1 LTLPGALTLY
11 TVTANTS
18 LKDIEN
24 RNGRNKTMCDDCP
37 SVGVSRRALMLAGAA
52 AMTAAPL
59 ITTAQAQPVSAA
71 DTPEAALALLLEGNA
86 RYVAN
91 KPRERDFSAG
101 RASRTQGQAPFAAI
115 LGCADSRI
123 APELAFDQS
132 PGDLFVV
139 RVAGNFVTTDGLGSL
154 EFGAAVLGTKVILV
168 LGHSSCG
175 AVNATVAAIQKE
187 NALPGHIADLVR
199 AMKPGIEPAVRE
211 PGDDLEQRA
220 VIANVRHNVEVLKQA
235 TPILADMVAKNAIR
249 VVGGVYDLATGKV
262 SLV

>member
-1 LTLPGALTLY
+1 
-11 TVTANTS
+11 
-18 LKDIEN
+18 
-24 RNGRNKTMCDDCP
+24 MCDDCP
-37 SVGVSRRALMLAGAA
+37 SVGLNRRALMLAGAA
-52 AMTAAPL
+52 AVTAAPL
-59 ITTAQAQPVSAA
+59 ITNAQAQPVSAV
-71 DTPEAALALLLEGNA
+71 DTPEAALTQLIEGNA

-91 KPRERDFSAG
+91 QPRERDFSAG
-101 RASRTQGQAPFAAI
+101 RASRAQGQAPFAAI

-154 EFGAAVLGTKVILV
+154 EFGAAVLGTKVIMV

-211 PGDDLEQRA
+211 SGADLEQRA
-220 VIANVRHNVEVLKQA
+220 VIANVRHNVEVLKQSK
-235 TPILADMVAKNAIR
+235 PILADMVAKDAIR

-262 SLV
+262 TLV

>member
-1 LTLPGALTLY
+1 
-11 TVTANTS
+11 
-18 LKDIEN
+18 
-24 RNGRNKTMCDDCP
+24 MCDDCP
-37 SVGVSRRALMLAGAA
+37 SVGVNRRALILACAA
-52 AMTAAPL
+52 AMTAPPL
-59 ITTAQAQPVSAA
+59 INIAQAQPVSAA

-91 KPRERDFSAG
+91 KPRERDFSAE
-101 RASRTQGQAPFAAI
+101 RASRAKGQAPFAAI

-154 EFGAAVLGTKVILV
+154 EFGAAVLGTKLIMV

-175 AVNATVAAIQKE
+175 AVNATVAAIQKG
-187 NALPGHIADLVR
+187 NVLPGHIADLVR
-199 AMKPGIEPAVRE
+199 AMKPGIEPVVSQSGA
-211 PGDDLEQRA
+211 DLEQRA

-235 TPILADMVAKNAIR
+235 KPILADMVAKNAIR
-249 VVGGVYDLATGKV
+249 VVGGIYDLASGKV
-262 SLV
+262 TVV